1 MLDRLTRRAFLAIA
15 ATATSAVA
23 FPAFAQSG
31 DDALAFVRSIYKLKA
46 LWTDVE
52 ANRGQYLTPE
62 FAAVIDENDKYNSE
76 LDYAVDYDPLV
87 QAQDFDVLKSFK
99 LTLEDA
105 SPGKATV
112 RASFVKY
119 DRPTTVRLDLVKV
132 ADGWRIADLHN
143 SDGASLRQEY
153 EDLNK
158 QAKAAAAKN

>member
-1 MLDRLTRRAFLAIA
+1 MPDSLPRRAFLALA
-15 ATATSAVA
+15 ATATSAAA

-31 DDALAFVRSIYKLKA
+31 DDALAFVRSVYKLKA
-46 LWTDVE
+46 LWSDVE
-52 ANRGQYLTPE
+52 ANRAQYLTPE
-62 FAAVIDENDKYNSE
+62 FAAVIDENDKYNSD

-87 QAQDFDVLKSFK
+87 QAQDFDVLKNFK

-105 SPGKATV
+105 GPGKATV
-112 RASFVKY
+112 RASFVNF
-119 DRPTTVRLDLVKV
+119 DRPTTVRLDLVKG

-158 QAKAAAAKN
+158 RAKAAAAKN